1 MPAFER
7 IDIKK
12 RRTIPPAVKLILL
25 VAVIIGFM
33 MHNCWKKSQGRNLQ
47 ISEIE
52 ITELTRVSADV
63 AFVVSSRASIE
74 LKKSVLIE
82 IYTKS
87 GELIASKISL
97 ITIPPKTRK
106 RYLKVLQKFNFPLE
120 NPEDISEISIT
131 WYK

>member
-12 RRTIPPAVKLILL
+12 RRPMPPAVKLILL
-25 VAVIIGFM
+25 VAVIFGFIL
-33 MHNCWKKSQGRNLQ
+33 HNCWKKSQGKNLQ

-87 GELIASKISL
+87 GELIASKISR
-97 ITIPPKTRK
+97 ITIPPKTKK
-106 RYLKVLQKFNFPLE
+106 RYLKVLQKFNFHL
-120 NPEDISEISIT
+120 NNTEDIDEISIT

>member
-1 MPAFER
+1 MSAFER

-25 VAVIIGFM
+25 VAVIFGFM
-33 MHNCWKKSQGRNLQ
+33 LHNCWKKSQGRNLQ

-63 AFVVSSRASIE
+63 AFVVSSRANIE

-82 IYTKS
+82 IYIKS
-87 GELIASKISL
+87 GELIASKISR
-97 ITIPPKTRK
+97 ITIPPKTKK
-106 RYLKVLQKFNFPLE
+106 RYLKILQKFNFPLD
-120 NPEDISEISIT
+120 NPEDIDEIYIT

>member
-87 GELIASKISL
+87 GELIASKISR

-106 RYLKVLQKFNFPLE
+106 RYLKVLQKFNFPLD
-120 NPEDISEISIT
+120 NPEDIDEISIT

>member
-1 MPAFER
+1 MSAFER

-106 RYLKVLQKFNFPLE
+106 RYLKVLQKFNFPLD
-120 NPEDISEISIT
+120 NPKDINEISIT